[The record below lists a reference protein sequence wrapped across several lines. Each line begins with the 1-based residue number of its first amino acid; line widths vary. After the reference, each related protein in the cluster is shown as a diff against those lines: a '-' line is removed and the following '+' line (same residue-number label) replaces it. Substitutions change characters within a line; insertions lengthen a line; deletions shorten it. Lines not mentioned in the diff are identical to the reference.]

1 MVGGERKGLL
11 QDAQSLRLH
20 VIESVE
26 LDTVLIGNVLLAA
39 NSKAKHVSWHR
50 SDPYGFS
57 VLANVQGRSVR
68 AGSTITCN
76 FSNSWP
82 GWSVTS
88 VNAAAAS
95 ASRSCE
101 GTTDAHPTDPKGL
114 RWLLAPAPPRASLV
128 PWQRAPRVYGLC
140 RLPSSWLLRSLPGRR
155 EAGHL

>member
-20 VIESVE
+20 IIESVE
-26 LDTVLIGNVLLAA
+26 LHAVLIGNVLLAA

-57 VLANVQGRSVR
+57 VLANVQGKSVR

-82 GWSVTS
+82 GWSATI
-88 VNAAAAS
+88 
-95 ASRSCE
+95 RQRGC
-101 GTTDAHPTDPKGL
+101 GIRLT
-114 RWLLAPAPPRASLV
+114 LL
-128 PWQRAPRVYGLC
+128 
-140 RLPSSWLLRSLPGRR
+140 
-155 EAGHL
+155 

>member
-39 NSKAKHVSWHR
+39 NSKANHVSWHR

-57 VLANVQGRSVR
+57 VLANVQGKSVR

-101 GTTDAHPTDPKGL
+101 GTMDAHPADPKGL
-114 RWLLAPAPPRASLV
+114 GDGCWPLSQGKRMKPIYP
-128 PWQRAPRVYGLC
+128 
-140 RLPSSWLLRSLPGRR
+140 
-155 EAGHL
+155 